1 MIRKYR
7 FPFEQLN
14 ITSADVEEVMGYE
27 RGKSPEPFPLV
38 IEKAVL
44 ESNELCDIQGGI
56 FLSELFSLDD
66 NGFKLVDTKFFTG
79 KKISDQLYKSSG
91 AALFICTAGMKIS
104 ERIHE
109 LTDKGEYLE
118 AYIYDVIGSLTVE
131 YAMNMI
137 HDIFDKEMEV
147 KGIGVTNR
155 YSPGYCD
162 WNLNE
167 QKKLFSFFPESFCG
181 VELSESYLMTP
192 VKSVSGVIGFGS
204 EAKRRMYE
212 CSLCNLSRCIYRKQR
227 KAG

>member
-1 MIRKYR
+1 
-7 FPFEQLN
+7 
-14 ITSADVEEVMGYE
+14 MGYE